1 MKLSVLDQSPIRKGS
16 TAREALQE
24 TVALAKWTEE
34 LGYTRFWVAEHHNVT
49 SLAGTTPEIL
59 IAHLAGQTNSIR
71 VGSGGVMLPH
81 YSALKVA
88 ENFRMLEAL
97 FPGRIDLGM
106 GRAPGGDRV
115 TASLLNPTNTFS
127 EQDLVQQLFD
137 LQNYLNDRYA
147 PGSAQAQVRAM
158 PVPPSVP
165 EQWVLSSTG
174 HSGLLAAHFGM
185 GFSFAHFINPHGGP
199 EAVQHYRSRF
209 QPSENLEEPQVN
221 VAFFVFCSD
230 DPEVVQRQQ
239 AMVDYRFLQYE
250 LRGRVNPFDYNDLK
264 TVSYSPAE
272 EARIQHNRQRMIMG
286 SSEEVKKQ
294 LLKMA
299 DQYEVDELMLVNV
312 ASEFEERLE
321 SYRLLAEVFELKG
334 VIA

>member
-88 ENFRMLEAL
+88 ENFRMLETL

-147 PGSAQAQVRAM
+147 PGTVQAQVRAM

-165 EQWVLSSTG
+165 EQWMLSSTG

-199 EAVQHYRSRF
+199 EAVAHYRTRF
-209 QPSENLEEPQVN
+209 QPSENREEPEAN
-221 VAFFVFCSD
+221 VAFFVFCSN
-230 DPEVVQRQQ
+230 DPDVVHRQR

-250 LRGRVNPFDYNDLK
+250 LRGRVNPFTYEDIK
-264 TVSYSPAE
+264 TVEYSPAE

-286 SSEEVKKQ
+286 NAEDVKQQ
-294 LLKMA
+294 LLRYA
-299 DQYEVDELMLVNV
+299 DQYEVDELMLVNI

-321 SYRLLAEVFELKG
+321 SYRLLAEVFELKS

>member
-16 TAREALQE
+16 NAREALLE
-24 TVALAKWTEE
+24 TVALAQLTEE
-34 LGYTRFWVAEHHNVT
+34 LGYTRFWVSEHHNVT

-59 IAHLAGQTNSIR
+59 IAHLAGQTNAIR
-71 VGSGGVMLPH
+71 VGSGGVMIPH
-81 YSALKVA
+81 YSALKIA
-88 ENFRMLEAL
+88 ENFRMLETL

-115 TASLLNPTNTFS
+115 TASILNPTNTFS

-147 PGSAQAQVRAM
+147 PGSVQAKVRAM
-158 PVPPSVP
+158 PIPPSVP
-165 EQWVLSSTG
+165 EQWMLSSSG

-199 EAVQHYRSRF
+199 EAMQQYRARF
-209 QPSENLEEPQVN
+209 QPSENLEEPQTN
-221 VAFFVFCSD
+221 VAFFVFCSN
-230 DPEVVQRQQ
+230 DPETVHRQQ
-239 AMVDYRFLQYE
+239 AMIDYRFLQYE
-250 LRGRVNPFDYNDLK
+250 TRGKVDPFDYNDLK
-264 TVSYSPAE
+264 TVTYSPGE

-286 SSEEVKKQ
+286 NAEEVKKQ
-294 LLKMA
+294 LLRYA

-312 ASEFEERLE
+312 GSEFEERLE

-334 VIA
+334 VVA